1 MKTLILLAALLTMAL
16 VTMALVFTV
25 FLPAYIARC
34 VYLELFKA
42 D

>member
-16 VTMALVFTV
+16 VFAVL
-25 FLPAYIARC
+25 LPAHFARC
-34 VYLELFKA
+34 VYLELLKA